1 MVRMKMTAL
10 SLGYCAYSEADT
22 AFSIVLT
29 PAASPARVNLLVS
42 IALIAASFVR
52 NTNYDATHFA
62 RLFGPLQPLS
72 AEPLATGC
80 CLYVAYHSTLSTAPL
95 KPTAHRLHRE
105 NPLADWHESSQRLL
119 RWPRGATAS
128 SPLPP
133 CSPRLELHNLLLQA

>member
-62 RLFGPLQPLS
+62 RLFGPP
-72 AEPLATGC
+72 AT
-80 CLYVAYHSTLSTAPL
+80 P
-95 KPTAHRLHRE
+95 
-105 NPLADWHESSQRLL
+105 Q
-119 RWPRGATAS
+119 RGAAGYRVLS
-128 SPLPP
+128 LRGLPLH
-133 CSPRLELHNLLLQA
+133 S